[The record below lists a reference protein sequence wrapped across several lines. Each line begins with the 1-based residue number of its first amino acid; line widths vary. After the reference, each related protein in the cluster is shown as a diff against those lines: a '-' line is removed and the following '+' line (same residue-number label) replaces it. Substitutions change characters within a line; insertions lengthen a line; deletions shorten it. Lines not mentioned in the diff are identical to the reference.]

1 MHTHWLTR
9 TCTDTVFLSHHP
21 VSWSKEG
28 RSIEDSGR
36 FKFSQDGN
44 TYSLTIPAALST
56 DSGTYCVSAESEA
69 GSVSWTFSLGVAIG
83 DSGDE
88 AKVQELLKSVEV
100 LW

>member
-1 MHTHWLTR
+1 M
-9 TCTDTVFLSHHP
+9 
-21 VSWSKEG
+21 SWSKDG

-36 FKFSQDGN
+36 FKFSQDN
-44 TYSLTIPAALST
+44 NSYSLTIPAALST

-69 GSVSWTFSLGVAIG
+69 GSLSWSFSLGVAIG